1 MGSRRVEKG
10 NSYSG
15 VTGED
20 VEAYEEEGQIE
31 GMTKKS
37 PILSPKPRATR
48 WTPI

>member
-1 MGSRRVEKG
+1 MGSRRVQKG

-31 GMTKKS
+31 GMTKKKQS
-37 PILSPKPRATR
+37 NIKSKA
-48 WTPI
+48 